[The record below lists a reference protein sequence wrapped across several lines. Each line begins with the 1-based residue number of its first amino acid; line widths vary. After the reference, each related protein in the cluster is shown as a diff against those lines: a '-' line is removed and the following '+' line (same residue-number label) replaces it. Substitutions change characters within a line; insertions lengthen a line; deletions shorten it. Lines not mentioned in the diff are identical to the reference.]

1 MTTQGHADP
10 LGRRG
15 THTLPQNSQLTLH
28 RPIPVSGACFKLCK
42 LSFVQSACL
51 CADACVCV
59 HVWACM
65 RACVCVCVCEPMGE
79 FLYRNISGNQLK
91 LVIVD
96 TKPNG
101 K

>member
-1 MTTQGHADP
+1 M
-10 LGRRG
+10 
-15 THTLPQNSQLTLH
+15 
-28 RPIPVSGACFKLCK
+28 
-42 LSFVQSACL
+42 
-51 CADACVCV
+51 CV
-59 HVWACM
+59 HVCACV